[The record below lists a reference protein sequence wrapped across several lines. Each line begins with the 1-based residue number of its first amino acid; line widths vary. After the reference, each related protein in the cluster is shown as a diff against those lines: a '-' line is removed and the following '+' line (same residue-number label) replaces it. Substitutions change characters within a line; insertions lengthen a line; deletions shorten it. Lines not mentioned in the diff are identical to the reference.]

1 MSPQQD
7 NIGQSRSSSLTGE
20 SRISGCGRTGEKKIM
35 KSLAQRRQSAP
46 SLVIS
51 KALKSRTLSRE
62 TCLSPVSPELCPLV
76 QSIIRPYR
84 TFLMEGHAQL
94 KTGLQTQDRHLFL
107 FNDVLVIAKS
117 KSASQFK
124 LKKRVK
130 ICQVWMATCMDEVCE
145 GSTSPE
151 LSFVMGWPTT
161 NCVATFSSPEQ
172 REKWLSC
179 LHRCIKEEKEKEHP
193 KSIPLKII
201 IRNVRSCVYSKV
213 LTVNNTDTANDII
226 AMTLQ
231 QSGITGNPKDYQLW
245 VISGKEDAPYPLIG
259 HEYPFGIKMSHIQN
273 AAAQTQGSK
282 DSICPLDFQGPFII
296 EQLPVEMQCQFI
308 LKPSCLALC
317 QQMADPSQKQYKRK
331 KSIMNWAFWRG
342 SSTQLNNM
350 PLSQT
355 CITPGRLFGLPLPAI
370 CEDDNFPKPIMD
382 MLSFLLHEGPFTRG
396 IFRRSANAKA
406 CKELKEKLNS
416 GAEVH
421 LASESVFVTAAV
433 FKDFLR
439 NIPGSIFSSGLYD
452 DWMAAI
458 QKGSHEEKI
467 KEIQRLLEQLPKLNT
482 LLLHHVFRV
491 LHNIEQQAD
500 ENQMNAFNLA
510 VCIAPSIL
518 WPPTPC
524 SPEIES
530 ESTKKV
536 ALFVQF
542 LIENCCR
549 IFGDA
554 FTSPFGVLSSRKC
567 ESRDD
572 GSDLSSIQMHDSSY
586 DSLEN
591 ELNDDADSQ
600 SSNLMAKR
608 NEDNRSRDSVLTW
621 SDCDLDQPEDEGS
634 CVKVP
639 ASQSKNV
646 SCQFSK
652 NDLLGSI
659 IYGYST
665 CERLKGSRRDRR
677 CSEPNIFPPGSQFS
691 QLCQN
696 HEIMVRKTSCDA
708 VMTQSDENYLAQLQM
723 LQIEDQELISNNLHK
738 GFDLDKPSNGSHKVA
753 QKGENCSNRLQ
764 PPPPLKLNIP
774 SKTSSSSLSS
784 PGTSPSG
791 SSLSSLDGAF
801 AHNTE
806 YYVFTPVETFSPSCS
821 AMQDQKGQPALL
833 ASPRIFKYFSGRL
846 SPVQGPDIVITSSS
860 SAVEKH
866 KKTTRVIEESS
877 KCMNEKGPVTLHPNS
892 WLKKNGS
899 WTLRRKEKGQK
910 LKGRRDPPFA
920 DKELAYGKLAA
931 SPVTAE
937 GMAQNVNRSQSGKPH
952 FYHEPIR
959 SLLQNTVAKGKGL
972 MVQSSKLLL
981 QQGHSDSRELEDSS
995 IACGSPPLSTADQIP
1010 SGQSGLNQIPRTVF
1024 YGQNSELCLQLT
1036 PRQQSSS
1043 FTLGEKFAQRKT
1055 NQHTSE
1061 LVTPA
1066 HTDPQSPGEI
1076 CENVPNTVLS
1086 TKRVGMLQ
1094 EKKPFASTSGP
1105 YTTEQ
1110 EFHSRCSI
1118 ALSNSAAKAVKDYF
1132 FQIDAENCLI
1142 KTQEV
1147 TDAMLQSKKEWQKKC
1162 CSDPKFEDFE
1172 QVFFSEESYV

>member
-20 SRISGCGRTGEKKIM
+20 SRIAGRTENKKIM

-76 QSIIRPYR
+76 QSMIAPYR
-84 TFLMEGHAQL
+84 TFLMEGHTQL

-117 KSASQFK
+117 KSASHFK
-124 LKKRVK
+124 LKKRVRL
-130 ICQVWMATCMDEVCE
+130 CEVWMATCMEEVCE

-172 REKWLSC
+172 KEKWLSC
-179 LHRCIKEEKEKEHP
+179 LHSCIKEEKEKENP

-201 IRNVRSCVYSKV
+201 TRNVGSCVHSKV
-213 LTVNNTDTANDII
+213 LTVNNTDTANDVV

-231 QSGITGNPKDYQLW
+231 QFGITGNPKDYQLW

-259 HEYPFGIKMSHIQN
+259 HEYPFSIKMSHIQN

-282 DSICPLDFQGPFII
+282 DSIHPLDFQGPFII

-308 LKPSCLALC
+308 LKPSRLASC
-317 QQMADPSQKQYKRK
+317 QQMADPNPKQYKRK
-331 KSIMNWAFWRG
+331 KSIVNWAFWRG
-342 SSTQLNNM
+342 SSPQLTSL
-350 PLSQT
+350 PLSPT
-355 CITPGRLFGLPLPAI
+355 STTPGRLFGLPLPAI

-382 MLSFLLHEGPFTRG
+382 MLSFLFHEGPFTRG

-406 CKELKEKLNS
+406 CKELKEKLDS

-439 NIPGSIFSSGLYD
+439 NIPGSIFSSDLYD
-452 DWMAAI
+452 DWMAAREK
-458 QKGSHEEKI
+458 KGHEEKI
-467 KEIQRLLEQLPKLNT
+467 KGIQRLLEQLPKLNN
-482 LLLHHVFRV
+482 LLLHQVFGV
-491 LHNIEQQAD
+491 LHNIERQAD

-524 SPEIES
+524 SPEIAS

-549 IFGDA
+549 IFGDV
-554 FTSPFGVLSSRKC
+554 FTSLFEALSARRC

-572 GSDLSSIQMHDSSY
+572 GSDLSSFQLHDSSY

-591 ELNDDADSQ
+591 ELNDDTDSP
-600 SSNLMAKR
+600 STNLMAKR

-621 SDCDLDQPEDEGS
+621 SDCDLDQTEDGGS
-634 CVKVP
+634 GVRVP
-639 ASQSKNV
+639 ASQNASV
-646 SCQFSK
+646 SSPFSK
-652 NDLLGSI
+652 NDPPGSI
-659 IYGYST
+659 FYGYST
-665 CERLKGSRRDRR
+665 CKRPTGPRRHRR
-677 CSEPNIFPPGSQFS
+677 CSEPNILPPASQFS
-691 QLCQN
+691 QLDQN
-696 HEIMVRKTSCDA
+696 HETVIRKTSCDA
-708 VMTQSDENYLAQLQM
+708 VMTQSDGNYLVQLQR
-723 LQIEDQELISNNLHK
+723 LQIEGQKQINK
-738 GFDLDKPSNGSHKVA
+738 GFDLDKSSNGSQKVA
-753 QKGENCSNRLQ
+753 QKGAHSSSRLQ
-764 PPPPLKLNIP
+764 PPLPLKLNIS
-774 SKTSSSSLSS
+774 SKTSNSSLSS

-791 SSLSSLDGAF
+791 SSMSSLDGVF
-801 AHNTE
+801 THNAE
-806 YYVFTPVETFSPSCS
+806 YYVFTPAETFSPSCS
-821 AMQDQKGQPALL
+821 AMQDRKGQTAPL
-833 ASPRIFKYFSGRL
+833 ANPGIFKYFSGLL
-846 SPVQGPDIVITSSS
+846 SPVQGPGTVLTSSS
-860 SAVEKH
+860 TTLERH
-866 KKTTRVIEESS
+866 KRTISVTGEGL
-877 KCMNEKGPVTLHPNS
+877 KCFSEKGSVTLHPNS

-899 WTLRRKEKGQK
+899 WTLKRKEKGHK
-910 LKGRRDPPFA
+910 FKGKCDPLLV
-920 DKELAYGKLAA
+920 DKELTCGKLNV

-937 GMAQNVNRSQSGKPH
+937 GMAQHANRSQAVKPLS
-952 FYHEPIR
+952 YQEAIR
-959 SLLQNTVAKGKGL
+959 SPLQNTVGKGKGL
-972 MVQSSKLLL
+972 TVQSSKLLH
-981 QQGHSDSRELEDSS
+981 QQGYSDSQELLEGS
-995 IACGSPPLSTADQIP
+995 IACGSLPLSTANRTP
-1010 SGQSGLNQIPRTVF
+1010 SGQSGIDQIPRTVF
-1024 YGQNSELCLQLT
+1024 YGQNSELSLQSV
-1036 PRQQSSS
+1036 PHQQSRS
-1043 FTLGEKFAQRKT
+1043 FPLGETFAQQEA
-1055 NQHTSE
+1055 NPHASE
-1061 LVTPA
+1061 LVIPA
-1066 HTDPQSPGEI
+1066 LTDTRSPGEI
-1076 CENVPNTVLS
+1076 CESVPHAGPS
-1086 TKRVGMLQ
+1086 QKRGEMLQ
-1094 EKKPFASTSGP
+1094 EKKPLASTSGDH
-1105 YTTEQ
+1105 TTKQ

-1118 ALSNSAAKAVKDYF
+1118 ALSHRAAKAVKDYF

-1147 TDAMLQSKKEWQKKC
+1147 TDAMLQSKDEWQKKC